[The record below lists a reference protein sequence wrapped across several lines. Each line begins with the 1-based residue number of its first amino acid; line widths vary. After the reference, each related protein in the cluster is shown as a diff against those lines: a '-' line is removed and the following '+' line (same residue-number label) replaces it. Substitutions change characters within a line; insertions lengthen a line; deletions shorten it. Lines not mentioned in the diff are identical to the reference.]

1 MTDRTGLP
9 RWVMVSVIMGLL
21 LAVLVVVVLLMS
33 GGAGHVRPPHG

>member
-1 MTDRTGLP
+1 MTNRTGPP
-9 RWVMVSVIMGLL
+9 RWVTLTLIIGLL

>member
-9 RWVMVSVIMGLL
+9 RWVTVSVIIGLL

-33 GGAGHVRPPHG
+33 GGGGHVRPPHG